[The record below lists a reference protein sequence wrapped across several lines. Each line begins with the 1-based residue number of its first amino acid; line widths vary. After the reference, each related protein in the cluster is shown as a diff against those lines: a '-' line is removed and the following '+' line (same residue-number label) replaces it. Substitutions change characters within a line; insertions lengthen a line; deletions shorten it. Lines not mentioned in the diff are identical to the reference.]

1 MKCLLILLFLIFN
14 ITALISQTLT
24 PQQIAAIDKVFLADI
39 PDGGPGGGL
48 SIVLD
53 GEVVYTKYAGL
64 ADLDT
69 QRAIDGDTRFNI
81 ASNAKQFTAIAVLK
95 LVGGRNIEVR
105 RDADGRVVELL
116 VSDGRTRNLRFL
128 KK

>member
-1 MKCLLILLFLIFN
+1 
-14 ITALISQTLT
+14 
-24 PQQIAAIDKVFLADI
+24 
-39 PDGGPGGGL
+39 
-48 SIVLD
+48 
-53 GEVVYTKYAGL
+53 L